1 MSGLRRNSFEQSTAA
16 AAHEPLVDRF
26 MRRITD
32 IRISLTRRCNF
43 RCVYC
48 HDEGLGPVLPA
59 RNVDP
64 LEMTT
69 SHVLK
74 LVEVAASFGVQSV
87 KFTGGEPLLRPDLA
101 EIVRGSRR
109 EIPRV
114 SLTTN
119 GSLLQHRAVELAQA
133 GLERVNISLDTI
145 DPEAFRAIRK
155 GGLAAVLR
163 GIDACLS
170 AGIRPVKL
178 NMVVFSKTLPF
189 IDEMLRFCAEKAGL
203 KLQLIQFM
211 PELAGLKEW
220 MVDIDAVKRDLAQ
233 RASSVEVR
241 TMHRRRIYKI
251 GGAEVEVV
259 DPVYNREFCD
269 HCQRLRVTEKGELKG
284 CLNRDDDLVPTV
296 GLDTEG
302 LRAAFR
308 TVVERRVPYYGVY
321 VRDFPERLPDTGP
334 PLRAAQPPPDN
345 AQDLPQA
352 L

>member
-1 MSGLRRNSFEQSTAA
+1 MLSSHRDSFDQSTAA
-16 AAHEPLVDRF
+16 RVHEPLVDRF
-26 MRRITD
+26 MRRVTD
-32 IRISLTRRCNF
+32 LRISLTRRCNF

-59 RNVDP
+59 RQQDP
-64 LEMTT
+64 EEMDTR
-69 SHVLK
+69 HVLR
-74 LVEVAASFGVQSV
+74 LVEAAAGFGIQSV
-87 KFTGGEPLLRPDLA
+87 KFTGGEPLLRQDLA

-119 GSLLQHRAVELAQA
+119 GSLLQHRAAELADA
-133 GLERVNISLDTI
+133 GLERVNISLDTV

-163 GIDACLS
+163 GIDACLA

-189 IDEMLRFCAEKAGL
+189 VDEMLRFCSEKQGL

-220 MVDIDAVKRDLAQ
+220 MVDIDAVKRDLAA

-241 TMHRRRIYKI
+241 PMHRRRIYLI

-284 CLNRDDDLVPTV
+284 CLNRDDDLIPTL
-296 GLDTEG
+296 GLDAAG

-308 TVVERRVPYYGVY
+308 SVVAHRVPYYGVY
-321 VRDFPERLPDTGP
+321 VRDFPDRFPAEGP
-334 PLRAAQPPPDN
+334 ALKPAQPPPES
-345 AQDLPQA
+345 AQDLPRA